1 MSTIRRPKGSTTKH
15 SFISMVKVALIL
27 SLLSTTLLLPFSLAH
42 AGNAKLIKNNQR
54 TWCVAKPSSDD
65 STLLN
70 ILHYACSMT
79 GCRPLEKDGP
89 CFLPNSLISH
99 ASVAMNLYYQAMG
112 RNRWNC
118 HFNNTGLIVI
128 TDPSYGTCRY
138 V

>member
-1 MSTIRRPKGSTTKH
+1 MNVHYKTTQRFHHKAFFH
-15 SFISMVKVALIL
+15 INGE
-27 SLLSTTLLLPFSLAH
+27 
-42 AGNAKLIKNNQR
+42 GNAKLIKNNQR

-128 TDPSYGTCRY
+128 TDPSIYKKSNGFNRW
-138 V
+138 VWMKKGFGFGPS